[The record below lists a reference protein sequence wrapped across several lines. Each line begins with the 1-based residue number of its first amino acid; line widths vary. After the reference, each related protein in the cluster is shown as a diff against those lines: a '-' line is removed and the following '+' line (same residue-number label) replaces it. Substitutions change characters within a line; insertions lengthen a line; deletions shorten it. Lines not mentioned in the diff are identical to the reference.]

1 MKQLKKNIFN
11 FLKSILSISF
21 RDIKI
26 QIRNI
31 SYILSIIIFFI
42 IVILLFIFAIGPDQ
56 ELLKIY
62 IIPIMWSIL
71 ILSSCITFNKL
82 LKDDYDDG
90 NFNLYQFTGLSFELI
105 AISKIITSWILFQLP
120 LLILMPLI
128 AILMNVDT
136 DKIISLIITMAIGSP
151 ILSTLSLISSS
162 MMLTNSKN
170 LSLGSLIIIPM
181 SIPVIIFSIGAIN
194 NDINLFMPQVNIL
207 LSILFATIALGPWII
222 SICIK
227 IAIKN

>member
-1 MKQLKKNIFN
+1 MNQLKKNIID
-11 FLKSILSISF
+11 FLKSVLSISI

-26 QIRNI
+26 QIRNL
-31 SYILSIIIFFI
+31 SYIMSIIIFVI
-42 IVILLFIFAIGPDQ
+42 IVILLFIFAIGPNEEQ
-56 ELLKIY
+56 LKIY

-90 NFNLYQFTGLSFELI
+90 NFGLYQFTSLSFELI

-128 AILMNVDT
+128 AVLLNVNVD
-136 DKIISLIITMAIGSP
+136 KILLLIITMLIGSP
-151 ILSTLSLISSS
+151 ILSTLSLISGS

-181 SIPVIIFSIGAIN
+181 CIPIIIFSIGAIN
-194 NDINLFMPQVNIL
+194 NDIDLFMPQINIL

-222 SICIK
+222 STCIK

>member
-11 FLKSILSISF
+11 FLKSVLSISF

-222 SICIK
+222 SMCIK

>member
-1 MKQLKKNIFN
+1 MNQLKKNIID
-11 FLKSILSISF
+11 FLKSVLSISI

-26 QIRNI
+26 QIRNL
-31 SYILSIIIFFI
+31 SYIMSIIIFVI
-42 IVILLFIFAIGPDQ
+42 IVILLFIFAIGPNEEQ
-56 ELLKIY
+56 LKIY

-90 NFNLYQFTGLSFELI
+90 NFSLYQFTGLSFELI
-105 AISKIITSWILFQLP
+105 AISKILTSWILFQLP
-120 LLILMPLI
+120 LLMLMPLI

-194 NDINLFMPQVNIL
+194 NDIDLFMPQVNIL

-222 SICIK
+222 SMCIK

>member
-11 FLKSILSISF
+11 FLKSVLSISF

-42 IVILLFIFAIGPDQ
+42 IVILLFVFAIGPDK
-56 ELLKIY
+56 ELLKLY

-90 NFNLYQFTGLSFELI
+90 NFSLYQFTGLSFELI
-105 AISKIITSWILFQLP
+105 AISKILTSWILFQLP
-120 LLILMPLI
+120 LLMLMPLI

-194 NDINLFMPQVNIL
+194 NDIDLFMPQVNIL

-222 SICIK
+222 SMCIK

>member
-120 LLILMPLI
+120 LLIL
-128 AILMNVDT
+128 
-136 DKIISLIITMAIGSP
+136 
-151 ILSTLSLISSS
+151 
-162 MMLTNSKN
+162 
-170 LSLGSLIIIPM
+170 
-181 SIPVIIFSIGAIN
+181 IFFFV
-194 NDINLFMPQVNIL
+194 L
-207 LSILFATIALGPWII
+207 
-222 SICIK
+222 
-227 IAIKN
+227 

>member
-11 FLKSILSISF
+11 FLKSVLSISF

-42 IVILLFIFAIGPDQ
+42 IVILLFVFAIGPDK
-56 ELLKIY
+56 ELLKLY

-90 NFNLYQFTGLSFELI
+90 NFGLYQFTGLSFELI
-105 AISKIITSWILFQLP
+105 AISKILTSWILFQLP
-120 LLILMPLI
+120 LLMLMPLI

-194 NDINLFMPQVNIL
+194 NDIDLFMPQVNIL

-222 SICIK
+222 SMCIK

>member
-11 FLKSILSISF
+11 FLKSVLSISF

-42 IVILLFIFAIGPDQ
+42 IVILLFVFAIGPDK
-56 ELLKIY
+56 ELLKLY

-90 NFNLYQFTGLSFELI
+90 NFGLYQFTGLSFELI
-105 AISKIITSWILFQLP
+105 AISKILTSWILFQLP
-120 LLILMPLI
+120 LLMLMPLI

>member
-11 FLKSILSISF
+11 FLKSVLSISF

-136 DKIISLIITMAIGSP
+136 DKIILLIITMAIGSP

-170 LSLGSLIIIPM
+170 L
-181 SIPVIIFSIGAIN
+181 
-194 NDINLFMPQVNIL
+194 
-207 LSILFATIALGPWII
+207 
-222 SICIK
+222 
-227 IAIKN
+227 